1 MNFALIVTDSGPL
14 ITLAIAESLDALF
27 LPNLPVIVPDMVRHE
42 VIQDLSKP
50 GAALVAEWIRHNDPH
65 RLTVGPTEI
74 FEEFMLLRSMNPA
87 TKTRNRGEQAAA
99 EVLARELEE
108 EGKDFGAILLFE
120 DSAARKTNF
129 LTRLP
134 DCVVV
139 TSTSEFLF
147 GLESRGLLPNA
158 QSILDHAVDVRSNEI
173 LVRYLAGTE
182 GSEPT
187 RDWAARMRPP
197 RR

>member
-1 MNFALIVTDSGPL
+1 MNLSLIVTDSGPL

-27 LPNLPVIVPDMVRHE
+27 LPDLPVIVPDMVRHE

-50 GAALVAEWIRHNDPH
+50 GAALVAEWIRNNDPQ

-74 FEEFMLLRSMNPA
+74 YEEFMLLRSMNPA
-87 TKTRNRGEQAAA
+87 TKTKNRGEQAAA
-99 EVLARELEE
+99 EVLARELE
-108 EGKDFGAILLFE
+108 GKDFGAVLLFE
-120 DSAARKTNF
+120 DSAVRKTNF

-147 GLESRGLLPNA
+147 GLEGRGLLHNA
-158 QSILDHAVDVRSNEI
+158 QSILDRAVDVRGNEI

-182 GSEPT
+182 NNEPVQ
-187 RDWAARMRPP
+187 DWALRMRPRP
-197 RR
+197 